1 MSKSIR
7 VYHKPTCITYKI
19 TIDKLNSHGLK
30 FGLYDFFKEK
40 LTKKYIKL
48 LLKMS
53 SLSIIDILRN
63 NDETY
68 SELKFGEKKYTENG
82 LIEITVKYTRLL
94 LRPIIVRMIGSLLV
108 IKQMLLMNFKKN

>member
-1 MSKSIR
+1 
-7 VYHKPTCITYKI
+7 
-19 TIDKLNSHGLK
+19 
-30 FGLYDFFKEK
+30 
-40 LTKKYIKL
+40 
-48 LLKMS
+48 MS

-82 LIEITVKYTRLL
+82 VIEITVKYTRLL

-108 IKQMLLMNFKKN
+108 IKQMLLMNFVKDDNDEIL

>member
-1 MSKSIR
+1 
-7 VYHKPTCITYKI
+7 
-19 TIDKLNSHGLK
+19 
-30 FGLYDFFKEK
+30 
-40 LTKKYIKL
+40 
-48 LLKMS
+48 MS

-108 IKQMLLMNFKKN
+108 IKQMLLMNFVKDDNDEIL